1 MTTQGHTWA
10 DAVTRVSTEPI
21 PDDTVSDYNSA
32 DDSDSYIVKR
42 NPKGRDKV
50 KLDASGNCLDVPIAE
65 QTEGTRSSVSTLEDV
80 SAMPFQ
86 LRNERDKIND
96 SDSITV
102 RSVSRGGG
110 GRGGGRVGGDRS
122 GAGTGL
128 DRGTRASRG
137 LAPSGRWGLGLPL
150 AGGSLNSLPDT
161 DTENKSRE
169 EMNFNLMNDINKQ
182 ERENSSYTNDRQI
195 RSDQNLKLVVG
206 RVSGRYGGR
215 SRGRRGGSGSGSAYV
230 NDGASIPL
238 GGQYKYRESK

>member
-1 MTTQGHTWA
+1 MTWA
-10 DAVTRVSTEPI
+10 DAVTRAGTEPI
-21 PDDTVSDYNSA
+21 PDDTVSEYNSA

-42 NPKGRDKV
+42 NPKGRDKINI
-50 KLDASGNCLDVPIAE
+50 DAVGNCLDIPISE
-65 QTEGTRSSVSTLEDV
+65 QNGGTRSSGSTLEIV
-80 SAMPFQ
+80 VAMPFQ
-86 LRNERDKIND
+86 IRIEEDKINNTD
-96 SDSITV
+96 CINV

-128 DRGTRASRG
+128 DRGTRALRG
-137 LAPSGRWGLGLPL
+137 LAPSARWGLGLPV

-169 EMNFNLMNDINKQ
+169 EINCDLKNDINKR
-182 ERENSSYTNDRQI
+182 ERENSSYTNDRLI
-195 RSDQNLKLVVG
+195 RNDQNLKLTVG

-230 NDGASIPL
+230 NDGPSIPL
-238 GGQYKYRESK
+238 GGQYKCRDSN